1 MDVEL
6 KPDGSYVWETIVK
19 ETTAA
24 KSKPQVMHFPSIIAS
39 SALGDKQTKISVG
52 TTTGQS
58 FSCNIITYPNRRS
71 CKYLSKE
78 WGQFVKRNNL
88 EVGDKLIFN
97 LAKPPTNLMIKI
109 IRHKG
114 HN

>member
-1 MDVEL
+1 
-6 KPDGSYVWETIVK
+6 
-19 ETTAA
+19 
-24 KSKPQVMHFPSIIAS
+24 
-39 SALGDKQTKISVG
+39 LGDKQTKIYVG

-58 FSCNIITYPNRRS
+58 FSCNIITYPNKRYS
-71 CKYLSKE
+71 KYLSKE
-78 WGQFVKRNNL
+78 WCQFVKRNNL

-109 IRHKG
+109 IYHKG